1 MKKAIRLAI
10 GIPCLLVAVVFMIA
24 AVSLLISGDLPAAIF
39 SVIVALGSGYGAF
52 CLLFKKSKEKQL
64 QGTAET
70 AIAPI
75 EPAPEPAPIET
86 VPEPIKTAPEL
97 IKTVPEPAPKEAAA
111 EAPKVNSE
119 AVSFDFVAVD
129 FETAYNDNNS
139 ACSIGLVCVKD
150 LEIAETAYYLIKPPK
165 LAFDDKNVEIHGIT
179 SEMVANEPQFP
190 AIWERISKFFDG
202 SAPIVAHNAQFDMS
216 VLHECLSAYNIDMPE
231 FEYLDSITISDR
243 VCDEVGR
250 SLAARAEHFGI
261 DMGEHHNAFDDAVT
275 CARIVIEAVKTV
287 GSKSFSAYL
296 RRFYSIRAKRFSELK
311 PQKYF
316 KKPAS
321 YPKLDLKSLSAT
333 EPVDESSV
341 FFGKKVVITGEFARY
356 SREELAQ
363 ILVNKG
369 AIIKS
374 SAVRSLDYLIVG
386 TQDPAKVGA
395 SGLSSK
401 EKRVAEL
408 IEQGY
413 DIKIIHG
420 FELDAYLK

>member
-1 MKKAIRLAI
+1 MKKVVRLAI
-10 GIPCLLVAVVFMIA
+10 GIPCLIVAVAFMIA
-24 AVSLLISGDLPAAIF
+24 AVSLLISGELPAAIF

-64 QGTAET
+64 QGAAET

-75 EPAPEPAPIET
+75 EPAPIET
-86 VPEPIKTAPEL
+86 VPEPIKTAPE
-97 IKTVPEPAPKEAAA
+97 PAA

-165 LAFDDKNVEIHGIT
+165 LAFDDKNIAIHGIT
-179 SEMVANEPQFP
+179 PEMVANEPQFP

-231 FEYLDSITISDR
+231 FKYLDSITLSDR

-250 SLAARAEHFGI
+250 SLASRAEHFGI
-261 DMGEHHNAFDDAVT
+261 DMGEHHNALDDAVT
-275 CARIVIEAVKTV
+275 CAKIVIEAVKTV

-296 RRFYSIRAKRFSELK
+296 RRFYSIRSKRFSELK
-311 PQKYF
+311 PQRF
-316 KKPAS
+316 FEKPA
-321 YPKLDLKSLSAT
+321 YPNAAELKSVIAT
-333 EPVDESSV
+333 EPVDANSV
-341 FFGKKVVITGEFARY
+341 FFGKNVVITGEFSRY
-356 SREELAQ
+356 TRIELAQ

-369 AIIKS
+369 AVIKS
-374 SAVRSLDYLIVG
+374 SAVRSLNYLIVG
-386 TQDPAKVGA
+386 KQDPSIVGA
-395 SGLSSK
+395 DGKSTK
-401 EKRVAEL
+401 ERRAEEL
-408 IEQGY
+408 IAQGF
-413 DIKIIHG
+413 DIKIITED
-420 FELDAYLK
+420 ELHNYLN

>member
-10 GIPCLLVAVVFMIA
+10 GIPCLIVAVAFVIA
-24 AVSLLISGDLPAAIF
+24 TVSLFISGELPAAIF
-39 SVIVALGSGYGAF
+39 SVIVALGGGYGAF

-64 QGTAET
+64 QGASEP

-75 EPAPEPAPIET
+75 EPAPIET
-86 VPEPIKTAPEL
+86 VPEPIKTAPE
-97 IKTVPEPAPKEAAA
+97 PAPKEAAA
-111 EAPKVNSE
+111 EAPKVDSE
-119 AVSFDFVAVD
+119 AVLLDFVAVD

-150 LEIAETAYYLIKPPK
+150 LEIVETAYYLIKPPK
-165 LAFDDKNVEIHGIT
+165 LAFDDKNIEIHGIT
-179 SEMVANEPQFP
+179 PEMVANEPQFP

-231 FEYLDSITISDR
+231 FEYLDSITLSDR
-243 VCDEVGR
+243 VCDKVGR

-261 DMGEHHNAFDDAVT
+261 DMGEHHNALDDAVT
-275 CARIVIEAVKTV
+275 CAKIVIEAVKMV

-316 KKPAS
+316 KKPTYA
-321 YPKLDLKSLSAT
+321 KLDPKTLSAT

-341 FFGKKVVITGEFARY
+341 FCGKNVVITGEFAKY

-386 TQDPAKVGA
+386 TQDPAIVGP
-395 SGLSSK
+395 GGRSSK
-401 EKRVAEL
+401 EKRVVEL